1 MLLAIDVGNT
11 ETVIGLFG
19 EVTDDGG
26 QGFGRAH
33 GEHGLAYHWRLS
45 TVPERTPDEHAMNI
59 TQLLALEGVDLRT
72 APFMYVAQRRQ
83 ACRMIAAP
91 FPAVLA
97 LVEQLKEEGRAMPT
111 TPSLDDARVS
121 VMGVL

>member
-1 MLLAIDVGNT
+1 MQVLSLYSLDVAAGELVLV
-11 ETVIGLFG
+11 ET
-19 EVTDDGG
+19 
-26 QGFGRAH
+26 
-33 GEHGLAYHWRLS
+33 
-45 TVPERTPDEHAMNI
+45 PP
-59 TQLLALEGVDLRT
+59 GVDLRT